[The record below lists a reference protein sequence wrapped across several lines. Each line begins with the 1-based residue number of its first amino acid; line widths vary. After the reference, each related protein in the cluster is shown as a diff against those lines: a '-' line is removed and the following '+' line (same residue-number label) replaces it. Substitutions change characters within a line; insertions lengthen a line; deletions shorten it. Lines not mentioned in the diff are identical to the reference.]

1 MRACYGSLGESEEA
15 CVESSVTIPRDAS
28 CVCRC
33 IQIYATVS
41 SQTKDNVLKRRWP
54 FFNRQLIDFLTLDYS
69 IPHCCDCR
77 AASSERAREMLAGP
91 AAARREK
98 TLGTHLFMELF
109 AFSRESPRAMGRSSE
124 VKVDFDKSHIH
135 KRSGTPPKFSDI
147 PTNSAKK
154 CWICHEAQRYRQWC
168 AFFARLCSM
177 SARRRMWTFLVFCPL
192 LTSKSSQ
199 ATWSLGALAARQLA
213 DLFAIRPEKW
223 VLPAQGVLAKV
234 SFLLIYYFLVLRIV
248 FTSHGFRWRFRRL
261 MIVFITIA

>member
-28 CVCRC
+28 CVPLHSNLCN
-33 IQIYATVS
+33 S
-41 SQTKDNVLKRRWP
+41 LFPNE
-54 FFNRQLIDFLTLDYS
+54 RQCAQAQVAVFQSTAHWFPNTWLFYS
-69 IPHCCDCR
+69 ALLWLPSCVER
-77 AASSERAREMLAGP
+77 ASERDAGWTCCR
-91 AAARREK
+91 ARREK

-109 AFSRESPRAMGRSSE
+109 AFSRESPHAMGRSSE

-199 ATWSLGALAARQLA
+199 ATFGLSALSLR
-213 DLFAIRPEKW
+213 DN
-223 VLPAQGVLAKV
+223 
-234 SFLLIYYFLVLRIV
+234 
-248 FTSHGFRWRFRRL
+248 
-261 MIVFITIA
+261 